1 MQELITALPEGF
13 KLEDYQIYPESINRL
28 DDSWIFMVK
37 VEGTDY
43 LAVIGEL
50 AKKFKGKDGSG
61 FLLADLNHE
70 NASVL
75 REIFPFTAPSAVL
88 GAERT
93 FGVGDRLGI
102 ACFGHIRVFREY
114 DARPVLLSNRSAN

>member
-37 VEGTDY
+37 VEGTDS

-50 AKKFKGKDGSG
+50 TKKFKGKDGSG
-61 FLLADLNHE
+61 FLLADLNH
-70 NASVL
+70 
-75 REIFPFTAPSAVL
+75 
-88 GAERT
+88 
-93 FGVGDRLGI
+93 
-102 ACFGHIRVFREY
+102 
-114 DARPVLLSNRSAN
+114 